1 MTLPVGRRHVQ
12 KKRYFSGAPT
22 FHLTDLVTKY
32 QPCTNK
38 GELLGVHLGRDVL
51 LKSRDLNSATLRRC
65 IPGAEVLGAPCV
77 VAMQHFMDITGPP
90 DPAKVMEFLQ
100 KMDPKDQDK
109 EP

>member
-1 MTLPVGRRHVQ
+1 MSK
-12 KKRYFSGAPT
+12 KKRCFSGAPT

-38 GELLGVHLGRDVL
+38 GELLGGDVL

-65 IPGAEVLGAPCV
+65 LFGAEVLGAPCV